1 MKVKVNG
8 ESRELPEGT
17 ATIRDL
23 LDALRFSFPLLIVR
37 VNGRLVERGAY
48 AATHVSEGDEVDVYH
63 LVSGG

>member
-17 ATIRDL
+17 ATVRAL
-23 LDALRFSFPLLIVR
+23 LDALRFSFPLIIVR
-37 VNGRLVERGAY
+37 VNGRLVERGVY
-48 AATHVSEGDEVDVYH
+48 ASMHISEGDDVDVYH